1 MLSAAFFF
9 SVFASVIWFFYALGN
24 LGGDGA
30 NAFAVTT
37 AVVVLPVFILWAIF
51 GYVYQYLS
59 ASVLNKNMYSLFK
72 QMKKNQEYSDV
83 IAKVMLEARQNLQDN
98 IILSKFDVFVA
109 DMNELLSEII
119 ARGGLASSEQ
129 IDHLWVKVKNGGK
142 WAFGKVIIELS
153 QTQPNLPD
161 RLLQKALRDV
171 VLGGTILEFCSRY
184 QTLIGSLEKHDRER
198 LFLNVLETGV
208 MGKVFSLLASPA
220 DSIRQNRDLT
230 LARAQMTEPEPQPEP
245 VVAAKPQSYQISTPT
260 SEPENRLSENARRL
274 FINTF
279 TRRKKSEPEPE
290 TSPSSATEADP
301 LSLAFAKSF
310 GAPQSAEA
318 EPHFETPA
326 PAEPEPTV
334 AVENKFT
341 FEPAAVTEPEPVA
354 MPEIIINHHTEAEET
369 AAPSLDA
376 VSALQS
382 EPEPAAP
389 TVSAVTPEL
398 EQGFFSS
405 GEKLNAIR
413 QEWENAKQRDISVS
427 KEPTFAPE
435 EGMPEP
441 KVGNDDDYSYPFG
454 GWTNADNYNK

>member
-119 ARGGLASSEQ
+119 ARGGLGSSEQ

-161 RLLQKALRDV
+161 RLLQKALHDV
-171 VLGGTILEFCSRY
+171 MLGGTILEFCSRY
-184 QTLIGSLEKHDRER
+184 QTLTGSLEKHDRER

-208 MGKVFSLLASPA
+208 MGKVFSLLAAPA

-230 LARAQMTEPEPQPEP
+230 LARAQMTEPEPQQQPEP
-245 VVAAKPQSYQISTPT
+245 VVVQPQSYQISTP
-260 SEPENRLSENARRL
+260 
-274 FINTF
+274 
-279 TRRKKSEPEPE
+279 EPEPR
-290 TSPSSATEADP
+290 
-301 LSLAFAKSF
+301 LS
-310 GAPQSAEA
+310 
-318 EPHFETPA
+318 
-326 PAEPEPTV
+326 
-334 AVENKFT
+334 
-341 FEPAAVTEPEPVA
+341 
-354 MPEIIINHHTEAEET
+354 
-369 AAPSLDA
+369 
-376 VSALQS
+376 
-382 EPEPAAP
+382 
-389 TVSAVTPEL
+389 
-398 EQGFFSS
+398 
-405 GEKLNAIR
+405 
-413 QEWENAKQRDISVS
+413 
-427 KEPTFAPE
+427 
-435 EGMPEP
+435 
-441 KVGNDDDYSYPFG
+441 
-454 GWTNADNYNK
+454 

>member
-119 ARGGLASSEQ
+119 ARGGLSSSEQ

-171 VLGGTILEFCSRY
+171 RHELGV
-184 QTLIGSLEKHDRER
+184 DRR
-198 LFLNVLETGV
+198 
-208 MGKVFSLLASPA
+208 
-220 DSIRQNRDLT
+220 
-230 LARAQMTEPEPQPEP
+230 
-245 VVAAKPQSYQISTPT
+245 
-260 SEPENRLSENARRL
+260 ENQR
-274 FINTF
+274 
-279 TRRKKSEPEPE
+279 
-290 TSPSSATEADP
+290 
-301 LSLAFAKSF
+301 
-310 GAPQSAEA
+310 
-318 EPHFETPA
+318 
-326 PAEPEPTV
+326 
-334 AVENKFT
+334 
-341 FEPAAVTEPEPVA
+341 
-354 MPEIIINHHTEAEET
+354 
-369 AAPSLDA
+369 
-376 VSALQS
+376 
-382 EPEPAAP
+382 
-389 TVSAVTPEL
+389 
-398 EQGFFSS
+398 
-405 GEKLNAIR
+405 
-413 QEWENAKQRDISVS
+413 RDI
-427 KEPTFAPE
+427 
-435 EGMPEP
+435 
-441 KVGNDDDYSYPFG
+441 
-454 GWTNADNYNK
+454 